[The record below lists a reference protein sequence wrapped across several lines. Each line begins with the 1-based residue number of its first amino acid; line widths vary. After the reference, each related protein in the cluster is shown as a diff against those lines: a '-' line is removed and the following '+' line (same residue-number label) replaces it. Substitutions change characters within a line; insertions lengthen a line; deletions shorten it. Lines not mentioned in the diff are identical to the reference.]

1 MNTINE
7 TVEPNANLRV
17 EVDQSEGNI
26 GSGNRTGWLDKFED
40 WVNFLKD
47 VVKILAE

>member
-7 TVEPNANLRV
+7 TVEAKADLRI
-17 EVDQSEGNI
+17 EVDRLEENT
-26 GSGNRTGWLDKFED
+26 GSTGRTAWLDRLKEWID
-40 WVNFLKD
+40 FLKD